1 VTNISNPYHTDF
13 DPFTPEQMAAA
24 WEYRRSLRPLF
35 DRSTPPHKLAELE
48 RESVRRRSELA
59 RLVGAHRVGQCVAQT
74 VIEDTRGTQRGRGA

>member
-24 WEYRRSLRPLF
+24 WEYRRS
-35 DRSTPPHKLAELE
+35 LAELE

-74 VIEDTRGTQRGRGA
+74 VIEDTRGKGR